1 MSRECIFRNHRITVL
16 QYLRVRVVAVA
27 SSSRRRR
34 RRRRRVVVVASQ
46 KTPNT
51 GQNRI
56 VRVRASVAKQKT
68 QTGTLAI

>member
-1 MSRECIFRNHRITVL
+1 MRVFVSRE
-16 QYLRVRVVAVA
+16 LRMCVSGELRTIRTPRSEFA
-27 SSSRRRR
+27 SSLRRC
-34 RRRRRVVVVASQ
+34 VVVVASQ

-56 VRVRASVAKQKT
+56 VRVSVRPSQKT